1 MLVHRTIDS
10 PIGALTLYSTPAG
23 LSYLA
28 FSDVEQYAAQ
38 SVEDTS
44 SAGVAVAQLEEF
56 FAGRRREFSVPL
68 DVPGEGFQRRA
79 QQLMA
84 EIPFGET
91 RTYTQLAEA
100 TGNPN
105 AVRAAG
111 TACAKNP
118 VPLIWPCHRIIR
130 SDGTWGTYRGGEEAK
145 TWLLNFEAG
154 NPAGPGAV

>member
-1 MLVHRTIDS
+1 MN
-10 PIGALTLYSTPAG
+10 
-23 LSYLA
+23 
-28 FSDVEQYAAQ
+28 EAQ
-38 SVEDTS
+38 IVVLNGGGYDD
-44 SAGVAVAQLEEF
+44 
-56 FAGRRREFSVPL
+56 FA
-68 DVPGEGFQRRA
+68 
-79 QQLMA
+79 
-84 EIPFGET
+84 
-91 RTYTQLAEA
+91 TQLAEA
-100 TGNPN
+100 AGNPN